1 MKIEN
6 TKYKNI
12 FLLNKGNRKLIVTK
26 NLTPSKS
33 FFKERLIKVNN
44 IEYREFD
51 PRRSKLAAAIVKRI
65 SEIPIKEADYV
76 LYLGASH
83 GYTSSFI
90 SDMVG
95 DNGIIFCIDFA
106 PRVVRDLIFVC
117 EERNNMI
124 PILASANKPELYEKR
139 ITDVNIIY
147 QDIAQKNQVEILFKN
162 IKFLKNKGYVI
173 LSIKSRS
180 IDVTKNPKK
189 IFLEVEE
196 KLKQKMKI
204 IDKKELDPF
213 EKDHILFV
221 CQKK

>member
-147 QDIAQKNQVEILFKN
+147 QDIAKKNQVEILFKN